1 MVETS
6 YSMSQVSEISVR
18 VAPRRQLAEEWA
30 LVLVAEG
37 LTPRVAPTGDKF
49 VISVP
54 AEQHESANAA
64 LAAYERENPLLPD
77 DNAEEPRGSA
87 HLYVALAVSVA
98 LVDMYFVTDVWHQ
111 AVHWLERGG
120 ADAGRILNGELWRA
134 VTALTLHAD
143 FKHALGNAIAG
154 AIFLTAVGR
163 ALGPGLGCALV
174 LLSGVAGNL
183 LNAFVHPAFH
193 VSVGASTAVFGALGM
208 LGGLGVV
215 RRHRLGWR
223 GRRAWLP
230 IAAGLGLLAFLG
242 TAGER
247 VDLWAHLFGF
257 VFGAVL
263 GIVAA
268 LIVKRRP
275 GARFQ
280 WLWGLSALALI
291 VCSWMLALQAGT

>member
-1 MVETS
+1 MNE
-6 YSMSQVSEISVR
+6 VSEISLR

-37 LTPRVAPTGDKF
+37 LTPHVTHTHDGF

-54 AEQHESANAA
+54 AGQHESANAA
-64 LAAYERENPLLPD
+64 LAAYDRENPSPPD
-77 DNAEEPRGSA
+77 DSAEEPRGSA

-98 LVDMYFVTDVWHQ
+98 LVDIFFVTDVWHQ
-111 AVHWLERGG
+111 TVDWLERGG
-120 ADAGRILNGELWRA
+120 ADAGRILNGEPWRA

-143 FKHALGNAIAG
+143 FTHALGNAIAG
-154 AIFLTAVGR
+154 AIFLTAVCR

-183 LNAFVHPAFH
+183 VNAFVHAAFH
-193 VSVGASTAVFGALGM
+193 VSVGASTAVFGALGI

-215 RRHRLGWR
+215 RRHRLGLR

-230 IAAGLGLLAFLG
+230 VAAGLGLLAFLG

-257 VFGAVL
+257 IAGGVL
-263 GIVAA
+263 GAMAGLVVA
-268 LIVKRRP
+268 RRP
-275 GARFQ
+275 GTRVQ

-291 VCSWMLALQAGT
+291 VYSWMLALQVGR

>member
-1 MVETS
+1 MSETP
-6 YSMSQVSEISVR
+6 EIRLR
-18 VAPRRQLAEEWA
+18 VASRRQLAEEWA

-37 LTPRVAPTGDKF
+37 LTPRVVHTHEGF

-54 AEQHESANAA
+54 VEQHEPANTA
-64 LAAYERENPLLPD
+64 LAAYDRENPSLPED
-77 DNAEEPRGSA
+77 DAEEPHGST
-87 HLYVALAVSVA
+87 HLYTALAVSVA
-98 LVDMYFVTDVWHQ
+98 LVDMFFVTDVWHQ
-111 AVHWLERGG
+111 AVDWLGRGG
-120 ADAGRILNGELWRA
+120 ADAGRILAGEIWRA

-154 AIFLTAVGR
+154 AIFLTAVCR
-163 ALGPGLGCALV
+163 TLGPGFGCALV

-183 LNAFVHPAFH
+183 LNAFVHTAFH
-193 VSVGASTAVFGALGM
+193 VSVGASTAVFGALGI
-208 LGGLGVV
+208 LGGLGVI
-215 RRHRLGWR
+215 RRRRLGLR

-257 VFGAVL
+257 VFGSAFGV
-263 GIVAA
+263 VAA

-275 GARFQ
+275 GARVQ
-280 WLWGLSALALI
+280 WLWGTGALALI
-291 VCSWMLALQAGT
+291 VCSWVLALQGGGQ

>member
-6 YSMSQVSEISVR
+6 YPTSEASEISLR

-30 LVLVAEG
+30 LVLLAEG
-37 LTPRVAPTGDKF
+37 LAPRVVHTRNGFAVT
-49 VISVP
+49 VP
-54 AEQHESANAA
+54 AEQHESANAV
-64 LAAYERENPLLPD
+64 LAAYERENRSPPD
-77 DNAEEPRGSA
+77 NNSDEPRGSA

-98 LVDMYFVTDVWHQ
+98 LVDMFFVTDVWRQ
-111 AVHWLERGG
+111 AVHWFERGG
-120 ADAGRILNGELWRA
+120 ADAERIVNGEFWRA
-134 VTALTLHAD
+134 VTALSLHAD

-154 AIFLTAVGR
+154 AIFLTAVCR

-183 LNAFVHPAFH
+183 VNAFVHAAFH
-193 VSVGASTAVFGALGM
+193 VSVGASTAVFGALGI

-215 RRHRLGWR
+215 RRRRLGLR

-263 GIVAA
+263 GIMAA
-268 LIVKRRP
+268 LIVKHRP
-275 GARFQ
+275 GTTVQ
-280 WLWGLSALALI
+280 WLWGLGALTLI
-291 VCSWMLALQAGT
+291 VCSWMLALQGGT

>member
-1 MVETS
+1 
-6 YSMSQVSEISVR
+6 MSEASEISLR

-37 LTPRVAPTGDKF
+37 LTPRVVPTRDGF

-54 AEQHESANAA
+54 VEQHESANAA
-64 LAAYERENPLLPD
+64 LTDYERENPPSPD
-77 DNAEEPRGSA
+77 DNADEPRGSA
-87 HLYVALAVSVA
+87 HLYVALAVSAA
-98 LVDMYFVTDVWHQ
+98 LLDMFIVTDVWHQ
-111 AVHWLERGG
+111 AVHWFERGG
-120 ADAGRILNGELWRA
+120 ADAERILNGELWRA

-154 AIFLTAVGR
+154 AIFLTAVCR
-163 ALGPGLGCALV
+163 VLGPGFGCALV
-174 LLSGVAGNL
+174 LLSGAAGNL
-183 LNAFVHPAFH
+183 LNAFVHAAFH
-193 VSVGASTAVFGALGM
+193 VSVGASTAVFGALGI

-215 RRHRLGWR
+215 RRRRLGLR

-230 IAAGLGLLAFLG
+230 IAAGLALLALLG

-257 VFGAVL
+257 VVGSVL

-275 GARFQ
+275 GARIQ
-280 WLWGLSALALI
+280 WSWGLSALALI
-291 VCSWMLALQAGT
+291 VCSWVLALQLGT

>member
-1 MVETS
+1 
-6 YSMSQVSEISVR
+6 MSEPLEISLR
-18 VAPRRQLAEEWA
+18 IAARRELAEEWA

-37 LTPRVAPTGDKF
+37 LAPRVWPARNGF
-49 VISVP
+49 VIGVP
-54 AEQHESANAA
+54 AEQRESANAA
-64 LAAYERENPLLPD
+64 LAAYDRENPSPPD

-98 LVDMYFVTDVWHQ
+98 LVDMFFVTDVWHQ
-111 AVHWLERGG
+111 SIHWFERGG
-120 ADAGRILNGELWRA
+120 ADAGRILNGEPWRA

-143 FKHALGNAIAG
+143 FTHALGNAIAG
-154 AIFLTAVGR
+154 AIFLTAVCR

-174 LLSGVAGNL
+174 LLSGVAGNMV
-183 LNAFVHPAFH
+183 NAFVHVAFH
-193 VSVGASTAVFGALGM
+193 VSVGASTAVFGALGI

-215 RRHRLGWR
+215 RRHRLGLR

-257 VFGAVL
+257 IAGSVL
-263 GIVAA
+263 GAMAGLVVA
-268 LIVKRRP
+268 RRP
-275 GARFQ
+275 GARVQ
-280 WLWGLSALALI
+280 WLWGLGALAI
-291 VCSWMLALQAGT
+291 VVCSWMLALQVGR

>member
-1 MVETS
+1 
-6 YSMSQVSEISVR
+6 MSEVSEISLR

-37 LTPRVAPTGDKF
+37 LTPRVAHTRDGF

-54 AEQHESANAA
+54 AEQRESANAA
-64 LAAYERENPLLPD
+64 LTAYDRENPLPPD

-98 LVDMYFVTDVWHQ
+98 LVDLFFVTDVWHQ
-111 AVHWLERGG
+111 AVDWLERGG

-154 AIFLTAVGR
+154 AIFLTAVCR

-183 LNAFVHPAFH
+183 LNAFVHAAFH
-193 VSVGASTAVFGALGM
+193 VSVGASTAVFGALGI

-215 RRHRLGWR
+215 RRHRVGLR

-257 VFGAVL
+257 VFGTVL

-275 GARFQ
+275 GARVQ
-280 WLWGLSALALI
+280 WLWGLGALALI
-291 VCSWMLALQAGT
+291 FCSWWLALQGGT

>member
-1 MVETS
+1 
-6 YSMSQVSEISVR
+6 MSDASEISLR

-37 LTPRVAPTGDKF
+37 LTPRVVHTHDGF
-49 VISVP
+49 LISIP
-54 AEQHESANAA
+54 PEQRESANAA
-64 LAAYERENPLLPD
+64 LAAYERENTSSPD
-77 DNAEEPRGSA
+77 DNIDEPRGSA
-87 HLYVALAVSVA
+87 HLYVALAVSIA
-98 LVDMYFVTDVWHQ
+98 LLDMFFVTDVWHQ
-111 AVHWLERGG
+111 TVDWLGRGG
-120 ADAGRILNGELWRA
+120 ADAGRILNGEPWRA

-143 FKHALGNAIAG
+143 ITHVLGNAIAG
-154 AIFLTAVGR
+154 AIFLTAVCR

-183 LNAFVHPAFH
+183 LNAFVHTTLH
-193 VSVGASTAVFGALGM
+193 VSVGASTAVFGALGI

-215 RRHRLGWR
+215 RRRRLGLR

-275 GARFQ
+275 AAGVQ
-280 WLWGLSALALI
+280 WLWGLSALTLVI
-291 VCSWMLALQAGT
+291 CSWMLALQVGR

>member
-1 MVETS
+1 MNEAE
-6 YSMSQVSEISVR
+6 EINLR

-37 LTPRVAPTGDKF
+37 LTPRVVHARDGF
-49 VISVP
+49 RISVP
-54 AEQHESANAA
+54 AEQCESASAA
-64 LAAYERENPLLPD
+64 LAAYERENPTLPD
-77 DNAEEPRGSA
+77 KNADEPRGSA

-98 LVDMYFVTDVWHQ
+98 LVDMFFVTDIWHQ
-111 AVHWLERGG
+111 AVPWVDRGG
-120 ADAGRILNGELWRA
+120 ADAGRILAGEIWRA

-143 FKHALGNAIAG
+143 LTHALGNAIAG
-154 AIFLTAVGR
+154 AIFLTAVCR

-183 LNAFVHPAFH
+183 LNAFVHTAFH
-193 VSVGASTAVFGALGM
+193 VSVGASTAVFGALGI
-208 LGGLGVV
+208 LGGLGVM
-215 RRHRLGWR
+215 RRRRLGLR

-257 VFGAVL
+257 VFGVAL
-263 GIVAA
+263 GIASA

-275 GARFQ
+275 AARVQ
-280 WLWGLSALALI
+280 WLWGMGALALI
-291 VCSWMLALQAGT
+291 IFSWALALQFGR